1 MLRGVTFDF
10 WQTLVAEQPGRMR
23 DVRLRM
29 WVEELAL
36 AGQARSIE
44 AIDEAFIENWAMF
57 DERWLANTGQWG
69 PVETVDFVGERLG
82 LRYEDGLRDRLLD
95 TFRIVA
101 ERAALT
107 VAPNLEAC
115 LRTLRDAGLRIGIVC
130 DVGLTAAPVLR
141 DRLETFGLLRY
152 FDAWSFSDETG
163 WFKPAPEAFRRA
175 LDGMEVEPADAAHVG
190 DLDRTDVA
198 GALGLGMIAV
208 QYLGLRDRPPG
219 DSELVEVEPSTRAHH
234 VLHDHAELPAAL
246 GI

>member
-101 ERAALT
+101 ERADLT

-152 FDAWSFSDETG
+152 LS
-163 WFKPAPEAFRRA
+163 
-175 LDGMEVEPADAAHVG
+175 LIH
-190 DLDRTDVA
+190 
-198 GALGLGMIAV
+198 I
-208 QYLGLRDRPPG
+208 
-219 DSELVEVEPSTRAHH
+219 
-234 VLHDHAELPAAL
+234 
-246 GI
+246 

>member
-1 MLRGVTFDF
+1 MCI
-10 WQTLVAEQPGRMR
+10 R
-23 DVRLRM
+23 D
-29 WVEELAL
+29 
-36 AGQARSIE
+36 S
-44 AIDEAFIENWAMF
+44 IENWAMF

-69 PVETVDFVGERLG
+69 AVETVDFVGERLG

-95 TFRIVA
+95 TFRIAA
-101 ERAALT
+101 ERADLT

-152 FDAWSFSDETG
+152 FDSWSFSDETG
-163 WFKPAPEAFRRA
+163 CFKPAPEAFRRA